1 MKILALITVAAGAG
15 MDSIRNGLVDELK
28 ASWELYRSDV
38 LREAYATQ
46 SPGRIA
52 FVLEA
57 QDAAHAAQILGRL
70 PLVAAGCF
78 TIDIT
83 ELRPFGNW
91 SLLFQA

>member
-1 MKILALITVAAGAG
+1 MKILALITVAPDVG
-15 MDSIRNGLVDELK
+15 MDAIGNSLIDELM
-28 ASWELYRSDV
+28 ASWDLYRSDV

-46 SPGRIA
+46 APGRIA

-57 QDAAHAAQILGRL
+57 QDAAQAGQILGQL

-78 TIDIT
+78 AIDIT

-91 SLLFQA
+91 SRLFQS